1 MNQTEPGASNQEA
14 KKQRT
19 WSDKFRSAFRG
30 VWLGVKGPRWF
41 EGTEAAQKSVAVRK
55 SPNSFWVHFP
65 AAAAV
70 ILAGLILNLNWAS
83 MGLLLLSIGM
93 VFVAEL
99 LNTSIEFI
107 ASAVTSNYDPRIE
120 AALDVASGAVLVAS
134 LVAVI
139 VGGLVLGCGLLK
151 MLTAF

>member
-1 MNQTEPGASNQEA
+1 
-14 KKQRT
+14 
-19 WSDKFRSAFRG
+19 
-30 VWLGVKGPRWF
+30 
-41 EGTEAAQKSVAVRK
+41 
-55 SPNSFWVHFP
+55 
-65 AAAAV
+65 
-70 ILAGLILNLNWAS
+70 